1 MNVGS
6 NGGVFCGV
14 TEFITMFV
22 VNLVLISVTSV
33 IFVIDKVANT
43 IKNACNVSNIPEGLY
58 QVAVDMVCGE
68 FLLAKK
74 GSGELQGFE
83 MDLAQA
89 VLKQVQEGDTNVTFG
104 VESSLSPEQRL
115 NAAIDYLINYGKN
128 QFVTY
133 RRLKWD

>member
-1 MNVGS
+1 MNDDVVLRLESLGYAVEES
-6 NGGVFCGV
+6 DSWA
-14 TEFITMFV
+14 IT
-22 VNLVLISVTSV
+22 
-33 IFVIDKVANT
+33 FVIDKVKNT
-43 IKNACNVSNIPEGLY
+43 IQNACNVQTVPDGLY

-74 GSGELQGFE
+74 GSGALQGFE

-115 NAAIDYLINYGKN
+115 NAAIDYLIHYGKD
-128 QFVTY
+128 QFATY
-133 RRLKWD
+133 RRLKLD

>member
-1 MNVGS
+1 MPNLDDVISRLQSLGYTVQES
-6 NGGVFCGV
+6 DSWA
-14 TEFITMFV
+14 IT
-22 VNLVLISVTSV
+22 
-33 IFVIDKVANT
+33 FVIDKVVNT
-43 IKNACNVSNIPEGLY
+43 IKNACNVKTIPEGLY

-74 GSGELQGFE
+74 GSGALQGFE